1 MAGQHDVTAEWAA
14 EEIPDMDDLF
24 MAVHWR
30 AFKTNGTVAPAAFR
44 NHGEGMSTD
53 WSKYSSP
60 YETRQRRKKPADN
73 AVVVMNV
80 GTVRAIPGQRV
91 VHSPLLIN
99 RAHTDVQGEK
109 SKDPEVRVKLRRAA
123 EIIIPLEEDGAR

>member
-24 MAVHWR
+24 MAVHR
-30 AFKTNGTVAPAAFR
+30 GHFESNGTVAPAAFR
-44 NHGEGMSTD
+44 NHGDGMSTN

-60 YETRQRRKKPADN
+60 DETRQRMKKPADN

-91 VHSPLLIN
+91 VHSPLLSN
-99 RAHTDVQGEK
+99 RAHTDVQGNK
-109 SKDPEVRVKLRRAA
+109 SRDPEVRVKLRRAS
-123 EIIIPLEEDGAR
+123 EIIIPLEEHGAR